1 MAESNRIPVLAAN
14 WKMHKTTKEAL
25 SFLDAFIPMAQGVG
39 GRQIVIAP
47 SFVSLEAVSARCRG
61 SVVEVA
67 AQNMFHQE
75 QGAFTGE
82 ISPVMI
88 EAAGAGWVI
97 LGHSERRH
105 IFGEDDELIGKKVKS
120 AVDHGL
126 NLFLCIGETLEERD
140 AGRIEEV
147 LSRQLEK
154 GLALVS
160 GNDYSK
166 IVIAYEPVWAIGTGR
181 TATLEQ
187 ISQAHRFVRELI
199 AEQVSSTVAQE
210 IRILYGGSVKPANVG
225 DIMSLQDVDGA
236 LVGGASL
243 EPDSFIQ
250 IVKYEGNG

>member
-25 SFLDAFIPMAQGVG
+25 AFLDAFIPMTQGVE

-47 SFVSLEAVSARCRG
+47 SFVSLEAVSTRCQD

-67 AQNMFHQE
+67 AQNMFHRE

-82 ISPVMI
+82 VSPLMI
-88 EAAGAGWVI
+88 RGAGAGWVI